1 LYLPRNSGW
10 KSYPGKSWQVGH
22 FYWKVTSRIEFANA
36 DVIGPFLSQIEIV
49 GSQASDYAGG
59 GVKGT
64 NYCYS

>member
-1 LYLPRNSGW
+1 MVTSGGSPNVRVTGAW
-10 KSYPGKSWQVGH
+10 GH

-36 DVIGPFLSQIEIV
+36 DVVGPFLSQIEIV